1 MVVQP
6 KTTSSRLIAALRWVV
21 LISAIVIFNFAI
33 IATFITS
40 IKATADINAYP
51 PKWLF
56 APTLDH
62 YYEVLFA
69 GNTNYP
75 RTIFNSL
82 VIASTGTFLAI
93 LISFPAAY
101 AIARYRTGATWL
113 LPIVSNLRALPL
125 IIFAIPFYLMY
136 QTFGLLDTRLGL
148 ALLAAVINIPLALL
162 MLTGFIQDIPRDLD
176 EAARLDGANI
186 FQVLRHVIW
195 PASRPI
201 LFATAVL
208 SFIYSWNEFLFGLI
222 LATKNAV
229 PVTVGA
235 TFFVT
240 SYGVKWGATA
250 AAMMLGVTLP
260 LLLGFFAYPYIG
272 KSMLRGAVKG

>member
-1 MVVQP
+1 MIVQP
-6 KTTSSRLIAALRWVV
+6 KSLGSKVVVSLRWTV
-21 LISAIVIFNFAI
+21 LLLAILVFNFPI

-40 IKATADINAYP
+40 IKSTADINAFP
-51 PKWLF
+51 PKWIF
-56 APTLDH
+56 TPTLNH
-62 YYEVLFA
+62 YREVLFA

-75 RTIFNSL
+75 RTILNSL
-82 VIASTGTFLAI
+82 VIASSGTVLAL

-101 AIARYRTGATWL
+101 AMARYRTGATWL

-136 QTFGLLDTRLGL
+136 QTLGLLDTRFGL
-148 ALLAAVINIPLALL
+148 ALIAAVINIPLALL
-162 MLTGFIQDIPRDLD
+162 MLTGFIQDIPKELD
-176 EAARLDGANI
+176 EAARLDGAGV
-186 FQVLRHVIW
+186 FQVLHHVIW

-222 LATKNAV
+222 LTTKNAT

-250 AAMMLGVTLP
+250 AAMVLGVLLP
-260 LLLGFFAYPYIG
+260 LILGFFAYPYIG